1 LKADAKRIGAAG
13 GQVSSSDR
21 SSAAL
26 RRLSDRVRGSV
37 PGARARATAVL
48 AAAALA
54 AAPPPLGA
62 QSGPGADAQL
72 VATLAA
78 VDAVNRTIALRGSR
92 GEVLTMDVSE
102 GVRNLAR
109 VKVGDRVVVSYAQ
122 PLALELRKGGER
134 PARAAAPG
142 EQPAGAGGRRVK
154 IVADVVLV
162 NIHKQTVTLRGAE
175 QRLTLKLRDP
185 AQLKTITAGDQV
197 EAIYT
202 QALAMAVKA
211 APKTTPGD

>member
-1 LKADAKRIGAAG
+1 MKARVEQIGAAG

-26 RRLSDRVRGSV
+26 RRLSDRVSGPKR
-37 PGARARATAVL
+37 RATILLAAAVL
-48 AAAALA
+48 AAAA
-54 AAPPPLGA
+54 PPLAG
-62 QSGPGADAQL
+62 QSGPGADARI

-92 GEVLTMDVSE
+92 GEFVTMDVSE
-102 GVRNLAR
+102 AVGSLAR
-109 VKVGDRVVVSYAQ
+109 MKVGDRVVVSYAQ
-122 PLALELRKGGER
+122 ALALELRKGGDR
-134 PARAAAPG
+134 HARAAAPADR
-142 EQPAGAGGRRVK
+142 PAGGVGRELK
-154 IVADVVLV
+154 IRADVVLV